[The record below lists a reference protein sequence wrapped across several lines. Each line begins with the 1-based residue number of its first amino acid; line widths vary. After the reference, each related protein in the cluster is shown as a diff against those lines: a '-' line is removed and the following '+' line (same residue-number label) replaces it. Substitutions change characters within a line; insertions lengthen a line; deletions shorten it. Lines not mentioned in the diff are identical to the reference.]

1 MKQHAEKVAELMGM
15 LANENRLMILCA
27 LLQQPMTVGELGK
40 YVPDISAPA
49 LSQHLHKLKDAGL
62 VSAEKEAQFVRYRI
76 SDPHLHKLIALLREE
91 YCPQGLT
98 ETEA

>member
-62 VSAEKEAQFVRYRI
+62 VSAEKQAQFVRYRI
-76 SDPHLHKLIALLREE
+76 SDPHLHKLIALLKEE
-91 YCPQGLT
+91 YCPLSLT
-98 ETEA
+98 DTEA